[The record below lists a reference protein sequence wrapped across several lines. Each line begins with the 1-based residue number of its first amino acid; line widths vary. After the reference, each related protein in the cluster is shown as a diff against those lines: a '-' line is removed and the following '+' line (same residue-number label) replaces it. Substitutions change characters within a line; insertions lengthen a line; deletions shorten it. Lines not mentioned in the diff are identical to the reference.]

1 MRRKKK
7 EKEPMG
13 RNRIAFLD
21 FLKKKRKHY
30 LI

>member
-1 MRRKKK
+1 MRRRKK

-21 FLKKKRKHY
+21 FLKKKKESTT
-30 LI
+30 